1 MENSNK
7 RIHAR
12 AQFFFVRHEDK
23 YVPVFAFRPAD
34 DPVAIAALVVDLS
47 KSGVQVLSTSGTD
60 LENARYELQLISG
73 ESGATRPIH
82 TCEVHRIWSRQEG
95 MYVRSGFAFAAEESA
110 MPDLMSRLAASEH
123 HLLRCVLHPL
133 N

>member
-7 RIHAR
+7 RIHTR
-12 AQFFFVRHEDK
+12 AQFFFVRREDK

-34 DPVAIAALVVDLS
+34 DPAAIAALVVDLS
-47 KSGVQVLSTSGTD
+47 KSGVQILSTSGAE
-60 LENARYELQLISG
+60 LENARYGLKLVSG
-73 ESGATRPIH
+73 EPHTAGPIH

-95 MYVRSGFAFAAEESA
+95 MYVRSGFAFAAEERA
-110 MPDLMSRLAASEH
+110 MPDLMNRLAASEH